1 MHICCDDRSTNTAS
15 NSESYLHNSMSY
27 ETRSA
32 FSDDTTGSTGIS
44 HLAGYLQDLLRPL
57 NEPAATQAH
66 VKKTVVH

>member
-1 MHICCDDRSTNTAS
+1 
-15 NSESYLHNSMSY
+15 MSY